1 MRSEQI
7 PGLSLNPS
15 CRFSSVYFP
24 VTRQRTDMSW
34 WP

>member
-15 CRFSSVYFP
+15 CRFSSAYSL
-24 VTRQRTDMSW
+24 VTRQRKDMS
-34 WP
+34 